1 MPTDIQ
7 MVSPM
12 PMNTPKAPDEF
23 FSRNFHAS
31 APPKVLFME
40 LVVESGLKN
49 MQDVSYYIEIR
60 LVRKES
66 ILNDQ
71 IYFAYYVNFL

>member
-1 MPTDIQ
+1 
-7 MVSPM
+7 
-12 PMNTPKAPDEF
+12 
-23 FSRNFHAS
+23 
-31 APPKVLFME
+31 ME